1 MNYKNITSEGPLY
14 ELVSRGKKDAYFI
27 SDDQT
32 ALFPYDN
39 RYKPVPPIIHELRQL
54 PPIQGSEFGR
64 PLEFEFEIA
73 GDVVVEPTL
82 LIQLPTWL
90 PEAQAVLN
98 NSSLITDTQGVSYG
112 YTNGIAYFLFEKI
125 QLYQD
130 RLLIQEW
137 SGDGLFATTRSR
149 GSMNFA
155 FLENA
160 LTGHHNGSALA
171 IQRNGYI
178 PLMRLTLPL
187 VGCQDLNDG
196 GFPRVA
202 AVHQNFR
209 IRCILRKL
217 EDLVEASDGQAKPQP
232 WGRTDFQIKTSPS
245 ATPQRFSTLDRLL
258 IPAPTIQLETRHIY
272 TDRTHQDALR
282 KATLIVPFERIY
294 ENNFTQGPLD
304 YAAIRRGA
312 GGTSQITRRLDAD
325 HPVARMTLA
334 FRKTQAL
341 QANQRYNYNADI
353 SGGSFYNQF
362 SLIIAGRDRESM
374 WDSMVWSLLEQHA
387 KEERDSGYNL
397 SFINWGLGDIVGRI
411 APFPRQLEGSV
422 NFTTADR
429 PTLLID
435 LKNIPDDPVLKQPYT
450 VLDVY
455 VESWAALEFER
466 GRSALLFGN

>member
-1 MNYKNITSEGPLY
+1 MNSKNISSEGPLY

-27 SDDQT
+27 SDDQS

-39 RYKPVPPIIHELRQL
+39 RYKPVPPIIHERREL

-64 PLEFEFEIA
+64 PIEFEFEIA

-90 PEAQAVLN
+90 PETQAVLN

-112 YTNGIAYFLFEKI
+112 YTNGIAYFLFERI
-125 QLYQD
+125 QFYQD

-137 SGDGLFATTRSR
+137 SGDGLFAITRSR
-149 GSMNFA
+149 GSMNSA

-160 LTGHHNGSALA
+160 LTGHHNGSPLG
-171 IQRNGYI
+171 IQRNATL
-178 PLMRLTLPL
+178 PLLRLSLPL

-209 IRCILRKL
+209 IRCIMRKL
-217 EDLVEASDGQAKPQP
+217 EDLVEASDGRAKPQP
-232 WGRTDFQIKTSPS
+232 WGRKDFQIKTSPN
-245 ATPQRFSTLDRLL
+245 APYQQFSTIDRLL

-282 KATLIVPFERIY
+282 GATMIVPFERVY
-294 ENNFTQGPLD
+294 DNNFTQGPLD

-325 HPVARMTLA
+325 HPVARMTIA

-341 QANQRYNYNADI
+341 DANQRYNYNADV
-353 SGGSFYNQF
+353 SGGQFYNEL

-374 WDSMVWSLLEQHA
+374 WDSLVWSLLEQHA

-397 SFINWGLGDIVGRI
+397 SFINWTLGDIVGRLP
-411 APFPRQLEGSV
+411 PFPRQVEGSV

-435 LKNIPDDPVLKQPYT
+435 LKNIPDDPILRQPYT

>member
-1 MNYKNITSEGPLY
+1 MNSKNISSEGPLY

-39 RYKPVPPIIHELRQL
+39 RYKPVPPIIHELRHL
-54 PPIQGSEFGR
+54 PPIQGTEFGR
-64 PLEFEFEIA
+64 PIEFEFEIA
-73 GDVVVEPTL
+73 GDVIVEPTL

-90 PEAQAVLN
+90 PEAQATLN
-98 NSSLITDTQGVSYG
+98 NNARITDTQGVSYG

-125 QLYQD
+125 QFYQD
-130 RLLIQEW
+130 RILIQEW
-137 SGDGLFATTRSR
+137 SGDGLFALTRSR
-149 GSMNFA
+149 GSMNSA

-160 LTGHHNGSALA
+160 LTGHHSGTALA

-202 AVHQNFR
+202 ATHQKFR
-209 IRCILRKL
+209 LRCILRKL
-217 EDLVEASDGQAKPQP
+217 EDLVEASDGRAKPQP
-232 WGRTDFQIKTSPS
+232 WNRTDFQIKTSPT
-245 ATPQRFSTLDRLL
+245 ATPVQFSTLDRLL
-258 IPAPTIQLETRHIY
+258 IPSPTIQFETRHIY
-272 TDRTHQDALR
+272 TDRTHQDAIR
-282 KATLIVPFERIY
+282 NAHLIVPYERIY
-294 ENNFTQGPLD
+294 DNNFTQGPLD
-304 YAAIRRGA
+304 YAAVRRGA
-312 GGTSQITRRLDAD
+312 GGSSQITRRLDAD

-334 FRKTQAL
+334 FRKVQAL

-353 SGGSFYNQF
+353 SGGQFYNQI

-374 WDSMVWSLLEQHA
+374 WDSLVWSLLEQHA

-397 SFINWGLGDIVGRI
+397 SFINWTLGDIVGRLP
-411 APFPRQLEGSV
+411 PFPRQIEGSV

-435 LKNIPDDPVLKQPYT
+435 LANIPDDPVLKQPYT
-450 VLDVY
+450 VLDTY
-455 VESWAALEFER
+455 VETWAALDFEN